1 MRFNLNVIG
10 NIIGIL
16 LMINGFLMLTAV
28 PFGIYH
34 SESSWKGI
42 LISSLINS
50 ALGAFL
56 YYKTKDAE
64 NKDLKRRDG
73 YLIVTSSWI
82 CMCLFGMLPYI
93 ITGQIP
99 NVSNA
104 FFETVSGYTTTG
116 ATILDD
122 IESLDHSIL
131 YWRSLTQWIGGM
143 GIIVLAVAILPF
155 LGIGGMQLFVAEAP
169 VFSLDKL
176 QPRIKETAKRLWL
189 IYISFTIL
197 LFFILWAEG
206 MNLFDAV
213 NHAMTTFAT
222 GGFSTKNASIGYF
235 ESPLIQ
241 YTIILFMII
250 SATNFTLTYFALKL
264 DFRKV
269 INNEEFRIYFSF
281 ILILTLIVFSTL
293 VFIDNSYLEETF
305 RDSLFNVAS
314 IVTTSGFT
322 TADFTGWTEFI
333 TILFFILMFFGAC
346 AGSTSG
352 GIKIV
357 RHVILLKNSYI
368 EIKKQLHQSGVF
380 PLKFNNRRVPAEV
393 VSNILAFTMLYV
405 VVFSLGSIIM
415 TIMGVDF
422 MTSIGS
428 VAATLGNV
436 GPGIGDVGPS
446 STYNSIPVGGKWFLA
461 LLMFIGRLE
470 LFTFLMIITPI
481 FWRNN

>member
-1 MRFNLNVIG
+1 MRFNLKVIG

-34 SESSWKGI
+34 IESSWKGI
-42 LISSLINS
+42 LLSSLINS
-50 ALGAFL
+50 AIGFFL
-56 YYKTKDAE
+56 YYSTKNND
-64 NKDLKRRDG
+64 NKELRKRDG

-82 CMCLFGMLPYI
+82 IMSFFGMLPYLL
-93 ITGQIP
+93 TGQIP
-99 NVSNA
+99 GIANA

-122 IESLDHSIL
+122 IESLDHGIL

-169 VFSLDKL
+169 GVSIDKL
-176 QPRIKETAKRLWL
+176 QPRIKETAQRLWQ
-189 IYISFTIL
+189 IYISFTIV

-206 MNLFDAV
+206 MDSFQAV

-241 YTIILFMII
+241 YTIILFMFI
-250 SATNFTLTYFALKL
+250 SATNFTLTYFAINLNFK
-264 DFRKV
+264 KV
-269 INNEEFRIYFSF
+269 INNEEFRIYFFF
-281 ILILTLIVFSTL
+281 IVILTLVVFLTL
-293 VFIDNSYLEETF
+293 LGIDSSYAEETF
-305 RDSLFNVAS
+305 RSALFS
-314 IVTTSGFT
+314 IVSIITTTGFT
-322 TADFTGWTEFI
+322 TVDFTGWNEFI
-333 TILFFILMFFGAC
+333 TILFFILMFFGAS

-357 RHVILLKNSYI
+357 RHVILLKNSYN
-368 EIKKQLHQSGVF
+368 EIKKQLHQSAVF
-380 PLKFNNRRVPAEV
+380 TLKFNNNKVPQSV
-393 VSNILAFTMLYV
+393 VTNILAFMMLYV
-405 VVFSLGSIIM
+405 VIFSVGSIIM
-415 TIMGVDF
+415 TILGVDF
-422 MTSIGS
+422 ITSIGS

-436 GPGIGDVGPS
+436 GPGIGEVGPS
-446 STYNSIPVGGKWFLA
+446 SNFNSIPNAGKYFLS

-470 LFTFLMIITPI
+470 LLTFLMILTPV
-481 FWRNN
+481 FWKYN

>member
-16 LMINGFLMLTAV
+16 LMINGMLMLTAI
-28 PFGIYH
+28 PFAFYH
-34 SESSWKGI
+34 SEESWKGI
-42 LISSLINS
+42 LLSSLINS
-50 ALGAFL
+50 LVGFFL
-56 YYKTKDAE
+56 YYKTKNTK

-73 YLIVTSSWI
+73 YLIVTSSWV

-93 ITGQIP
+93 FTNQIP

-122 IESLDHSIL
+122 IEALDYSIL

-176 QPRIKETAKRLWL
+176 QPRIKETAQRLWL

-197 LFFILWAEG
+197 LFFIFWAEG
-206 MNLFDAV
+206 MNLFEAI

-241 YTIILFMII
+241 YTVILFMFI

-264 DFRKV
+264 DFGKLYR
-269 INNEEFRIYFSF
+269 NEEFRIYISF
-281 ILILTLIVFSTL
+281 IIILTFMVFGTLMLIDST
-293 VFIDNSYLEETF
+293 YPEATF
-305 RDSLFNVAS
+305 RDSLFNIVS
-314 IVTTSGFT
+314 IVTTTGFT

-333 TILFFILMFFGAC
+333 TILFFILMFFGAS

-357 RHVILLKNSYI
+357 RHVVLLKNSYI

-380 PLKFNNRRVPAEV
+380 TLKFNNRKVPNEV

-405 VVFSLGSIIM
+405 VIFSFGSIIM
-415 TIMGVDF
+415 SLMGIDF
-422 MTSIGS
+422 MTAIGS

-436 GPGIGDVGPS
+436 GPGIGEVGPS
-446 STYNSIPVGGKWFLA
+446 STYNSMPEAGKWFLS

-481 FWRNN
+481 FWRSN

>member
-16 LMINGFLMLTAV
+16 LMINGMLMLTAI
-28 PFGIYH
+28 PFAFYH
-34 SESSWKGI
+34 SEESWKGI
-42 LISSLINS
+42 LLSSLINS
-50 ALGAFL
+50 LVGFFL
-56 YYKTKDAE
+56 YYKTKNTK

-73 YLIVTSSWI
+73 YLIVTSSWV

-93 ITGQIP
+93 FTNQIP

-122 IESLDHSIL
+122 IEALDYSIL

-176 QPRIKETAKRLWL
+176 QPRIKETAQRLWL

-197 LFFILWAEG
+197 LFFIFWAEG
-206 MNLFDAV
+206 MNLFEAI

-241 YTIILFMII
+241 YTVILFMFI

-264 DFRKV
+264 DFGKLYR
-269 INNEEFRIYFSF
+269 NEEFRIYFSF
-281 ILILTLIVFSTL
+281 IIILTFMVFGTLMLIDSR
-293 VFIDNSYLEETF
+293 YPEATF
-305 RDSLFNVAS
+305 RDSLFNIVS
-314 IVTTSGFT
+314 IVTTTGFT

-333 TILFFILMFFGAC
+333 TILFFILMFFGAS

-357 RHVILLKNSYI
+357 RHVVLLKNSYI

-380 PLKFNNRRVPAEV
+380 TLKFNNRKVPNEV

-405 VVFSLGSIIM
+405 VIFSFGSIIM
-415 TIMGVDF
+415 SLMGIDF
-422 MTSIGS
+422 MTAIGS

-436 GPGIGDVGPS
+436 GPGIGEVGPS
-446 STYNSIPVGGKWFLA
+446 STYNSMPEAGKWFLS

-481 FWRNN
+481 FWRSN

>member
-16 LMINGFLMLTAV
+16 LMINGMLMLTAI
-28 PFGIYH
+28 PFAFYH
-34 SESSWKGI
+34 SEESWKGI
-42 LISSLINS
+42 LLSSLINS
-50 ALGAFL
+50 LVGFFL
-56 YYKTKDAE
+56 YYKTKNTK

-73 YLIVTSSWI
+73 YLIVTSSWV

-93 ITGQIP
+93 FTNQIP

-122 IESLDHSIL
+122 IEALDYSIL

-176 QPRIKETAKRLWL
+176 QPRIKETAQRLWL

-197 LFFILWAEG
+197 LFFIFWAEG
-206 MNLFDAV
+206 MNLFEAI

-241 YTIILFMII
+241 YTVILFMFI

-264 DFRKV
+264 DFGKLYR
-269 INNEEFRIYFSF
+269 NEEFRIYFSF
-281 ILILTLIVFSTL
+281 IIILTFIVFGTLMLIDST
-293 VFIDNSYLEETF
+293 YPEATF
-305 RDSLFNVAS
+305 RDSLFNIVS
-314 IVTTSGFT
+314 IVTTTGFT

-333 TILFFILMFFGAC
+333 TILFFILMFFGAS

-357 RHVILLKNSYI
+357 RHVVLLKNSYI

-380 PLKFNNRRVPAEV
+380 TLKFNNRKVPNEV

-405 VVFSLGSIIM
+405 VIFSFGSIIM
-415 TIMGVDF
+415 SLMGIDF
-422 MTSIGS
+422 MTAIGS

-436 GPGIGDVGPS
+436 GPGIGEVGPS
-446 STYNSIPVGGKWFLA
+446 STYNSMPEAGKWFLS

-481 FWRNN
+481 FWRSN

>member
-1 MRFNLNVIG
+1 MRFNLSVIG

-16 LMINGFLMLTAV
+16 LMINGMLMLTAI
-28 PFGIYH
+28 PFALYH
-34 SESSWKGI
+34 SEESWKGI
-42 LISSLINS
+42 LISSLIN
-50 ALGAFL
+50 LIIGFFL
-56 YYKTKDAE
+56 YYRTKNTK

-73 YLIVTSSWI
+73 YLIVTSSWVL
-82 CMCLFGMLPYI
+82 MCLFGMLPYI
-93 ITGQIP
+93 FTNQIP

-122 IESLDHSIL
+122 VEALDYSIL

-176 QPRIKETAKRLWL
+176 QPRIKETAQRLWL

-197 LFFILWAEG
+197 LFFIFWAEG
-206 MNLFDAV
+206 MNLFEAV

-241 YTIILFMII
+241 YTVILFMFI

-264 DFRKV
+264 DFGKLYR
-269 INNEEFRIYFSF
+269 NEEFRIYFSF
-281 ILILTLIVFSTL
+281 IIVLTLMVFGTLILIDST
-293 VFIDNSYLEETF
+293 YPEATF
-305 RDSLFNVAS
+305 RDSLFNIVS
-314 IVTTSGFT
+314 IVTTTGFT

-333 TILFFILMFFGAC
+333 TILFFILMFFGAS

-357 RHVILLKNSYI
+357 RHVVLLKNSYI

-380 PLKFNNRRVPAEV
+380 TLKFNNRKVPNEV

-405 VVFSLGSIIM
+405 VIFSFGSIIM
-415 TIMGVDF
+415 SLMGIDF
-422 MTSIGS
+422 MTAIGS

-436 GPGIGDVGPS
+436 GPGIGEVGPS
-446 STYNSIPVGGKWFLA
+446 STYNSIPEAGKWFLS

-481 FWRNN
+481 FWRSN

>member
-1 MRFNLNVIG
+1 MKFNIKVIC

-28 PFGIYH
+28 PFGLYH
-34 SESSWKGI
+34 NEASWKGI

-50 ALGAFL
+50 AIGFFL
-56 YYKTKDAE
+56 YYRTKNNH
-64 NKDLKRRDG
+64 NKDLKKRDG
-73 YLIVTSSWI
+73 YLIVISSWI
-82 CMCLFGMLPYI
+82 FMSFFGMLPYI

-99 NVSNA
+99 SMHDA

-116 ATILDD
+116 ATILND
-122 IESLDHSIL
+122 IEALDNGIL

-169 VFSLDKL
+169 GVSIDKL
-176 QPRIKETAKRLWL
+176 QPRIKETAMRLWQ
-189 IYISFTIL
+189 IYISFTIV

-206 MNLFDAV
+206 MNSFEAV

-241 YTIILFMII
+241 YTIILFMFI
-250 SATNFTLTYFALKL
+250 SATNFTLTYFAIKL
-264 DFRKV
+264 NFKKVFR
-269 INNEEFRIYFSF
+269 NEEFRIYSSF
-281 ILILTLIVFSTL
+281 IIIITLIVFGTL
-293 VFIDNSYLEETF
+293 YLIDSSYAEETF
-305 RDSLFNVAS
+305 RSALFSVVS
-314 IVTTSGFT
+314 IITTTGFT
-322 TADFTGWTEFI
+322 TVDFTGWTEFI
-333 TILFFILMFFGAC
+333 TILFFILMFFGAS

-368 EIKKQLHQSGVF
+368 ELKKQLHQSGVF
-380 PLKFNNRRVPAEV
+380 PLRFNNNKVPQSV
-393 VSNILAFTMLYV
+393 VTNILAFMMLYV
-405 VVFSLGSIIM
+405 VIFSFGSIIM
-415 TIMGVDF
+415 TILGVDF
-422 MTSIGS
+422 MTAIGS

-436 GPGIGDVGPS
+436 GPGIGDVGPAS
-446 STYNSIPVGGKWFLA
+446 NFSSIPNAGKYFLS

-470 LFTFLMIITPI
+470 LLTFLLILTPA
-481 FWRNN
+481 FWKI

>member
-16 LMINGFLMLTAV
+16 LMINGFLMLTAI
-28 PFGIYH
+28 PFAIYH
-34 SESSWKGI
+34 SESTWKGI
-42 LISSLINS
+42 LISSFINS
-50 ALGAFL
+50 IVGFYL
-56 YYKTKDAE
+56 YYNTKE
-64 NKDLKRRDG
+64 NKNKDLKRRDG
-73 YLIVTSSWI
+73 YLIVTLSWI
-82 CMCLFGMLPYI
+82 VMCLFGMLPYI
-93 ITGQIP
+93 LTGQIP
-99 NVSNA
+99 NMTNA

-122 IESLDHSIL
+122 IESLNYSIL

-176 QPRIKETAKRLWL
+176 QPRIKETAQRLWL

-197 LFFILWAEG
+197 LFFIFWAEG
-206 MNLFDAV
+206 MNLFEAI

-241 YTIILFMII
+241 YTVILFMII

-264 DFRKV
+264 DFKQVWR
-269 INNEEFRIYFSF
+269 NEEFRIYISF
-281 ILILTLIVFSTL
+281 IFLLTLL
-293 VFIDNSYLEETF
+293 VFFPLMINDSSYPGATF
-305 RDSLFNVAS
+305 RDVLFNIAS
-314 IVTTSGFT
+314 IITTTGFT
-322 TADFTGWTEFI
+322 TADFTGWSEFI
-333 TILFFILMFFGAC
+333 TIVFFILMFFGAC

-357 RHVILLKNSYI
+357 RHVVLLKNSYI
-368 EIKKQLHQSGVF
+368 ELKKQLHQSAVF
-380 PLKFNNRRVPAEV
+380 PLRFNNRRVPPDV

-405 VVFSLGSIIM
+405 VIFSFGSIVM
-415 TIMGVDF
+415 SIMGLDF
-422 MTSIGS
+422 ITAIGS

-436 GPGIGDVGPS
+436 GPGIGDVGPAS
-446 STYNSIPVGGKWFLA
+446 NYNSIPEAGKWFLS

-470 LFTFLMIITPI
+470 LFTFLMILTPI
-481 FWRNN
+481 FWRSN

>member
-1 MRFNLNVIG
+1 MRFNLKVIG

-34 SESSWKGI
+34 IESSWKGI
-42 LISSLINS
+42 LLSSLINS
-50 ALGAFL
+50 AIGFFL
-56 YYKTKDAE
+56 YYSTKNND
-64 NKDLKRRDG
+64 NKELRKRDG

-82 CMCLFGMLPYI
+82 IMSFFGMLPYLL
-93 ITGQIP
+93 TGQIP
-99 NVSNA
+99 GIANA

-122 IESLDHSIL
+122 IESLDHGIL

-169 VFSLDKL
+169 GVSIDKL
-176 QPRIKETAKRLWL
+176 QPRIKETAQRLWQ
-189 IYISFTIL
+189 IYISFTVV

-206 MNLFDAV
+206 MDSFQAV

-235 ESPLIQ
+235 ESPMIQ
-241 YTIILFMII
+241 YTIILFMFI
-250 SATNFTLTYFALKL
+250 SATNFTLTYFAINLNFK
-264 DFRKV
+264 KV
-269 INNEEFRIYFSF
+269 INNEEFRIYFFF
-281 ILILTLIVFSTL
+281 IVILTLVVFLTL
-293 VFIDNSYLEETF
+293 LGIDSSYAEETF
-305 RDSLFNVAS
+305 RSALFS
-314 IVTTSGFT
+314 IVSIITTTGFT
-322 TADFTGWTEFI
+322 TVDFTGWNEFI
-333 TILFFILMFFGAC
+333 TILFFILMFFGAS

-357 RHVILLKNSYI
+357 RHVILLKNSYN
-368 EIKKQLHQSGVF
+368 EIKKQLHQSAVF
-380 PLKFNNRRVPAEV
+380 TLKFNNNKVPQSV
-393 VSNILAFTMLYV
+393 VTNILAFMMLYV
-405 VVFSLGSIIM
+405 VIFSLGSIIM
-415 TIMGVDF
+415 TILGVDF
-422 MTSIGS
+422 ITSIGS

-436 GPGIGDVGPS
+436 GPGIGEVGPS
-446 STYNSIPVGGKWFLA
+446 SNYNSIPNAGKYFLS

-470 LFTFLMIITPI
+470 LLTFLMILTPV
-481 FWRNN
+481 FWKYN

>member
-1 MRFNLNVIG
+1 
-10 NIIGIL
+10 
-16 LMINGFLMLTAV
+16 MINGGLMLTAV
-28 PFGIYH
+28 PFGLYH
-34 SESSWKGI
+34 SESSWTGI

-50 ALGAFL
+50 AVGAFL
-56 YYKTKDAE
+56 YYRTKDAK

-73 YLIVTSSWI
+73 YLIVTSSWV

-99 NVSNA
+99 NASNA

-176 QPRIKETAKRLWL
+176 QPRIKETAKRLWI

>member
-16 LMINGFLMLTAV
+16 LMINGMLMLTAI
-28 PFGIYH
+28 PFAFYH
-34 SESSWKGI
+34 SEESWKGI
-42 LISSLINS
+42 LLSSLINS
-50 ALGAFL
+50 LVGFFL
-56 YYKTKDAE
+56 YYKTKNTK

-73 YLIVTSSWI
+73 YLIVTSSWV

-93 ITGQIP
+93 FTNQIP

-122 IESLDHSIL
+122 IEALDYSIL

-176 QPRIKETAKRLWL
+176 QPRIKETAQRLWL

-197 LFFILWAEG
+197 LFFIFWAEG
-206 MNLFDAV
+206 MNLFEAI

-241 YTIILFMII
+241 YTVILFMFI

-264 DFRKV
+264 DFGKLYR
-269 INNEEFRIYFSF
+269 NEEFRIYFSF
-281 ILILTLIVFSTL
+281 IIILTFMVFGTLMLIDST
-293 VFIDNSYLEETF
+293 YPEATF
-305 RDSLFNVAS
+305 RDSLFNIVS
-314 IVTTSGFT
+314 IVTTTGFT

-333 TILFFILMFFGAC
+333 TILFFILMFFGAS

-357 RHVILLKNSYI
+357 RHVVLLKNSYI
-368 EIKKQLHQSGVF
+368 ELKKQLHQSGVF
-380 PLKFNNRRVPAEV
+380 TLKFNNRKVPNEV

-405 VVFSLGSIIM
+405 VIFSFGSIIM
-415 TIMGVDF
+415 SLMGIDF
-422 MTSIGS
+422 MTAIGS

-436 GPGIGDVGPS
+436 GPGIGEVGPS
-446 STYNSIPVGGKWFLA
+446 STYNSMPEAGKWFLS

-481 FWRNN
+481 FWRSN

>member
-16 LMINGFLMLTAV
+16 LMINGMLMLTAI
-28 PFGIYH
+28 PFAFYH
-34 SESSWKGI
+34 SEESWKGI
-42 LISSLINS
+42 LLSSLINS
-50 ALGAFL
+50 LVGFFL
-56 YYKTKDAE
+56 YYKTKNTK

-73 YLIVTSSWI
+73 YLIVTSSWV

-93 ITGQIP
+93 FTNQIP

-122 IESLDHSIL
+122 IEALDYSIL

-176 QPRIKETAKRLWL
+176 QPRIKETAQRLWL

-197 LFFILWAEG
+197 LFFIFWAEG
-206 MNLFDAV
+206 MNLFEAI

-241 YTIILFMII
+241 YTVILFMFI

-264 DFRKV
+264 DFGKLYR
-269 INNEEFRIYFSF
+269 NEEFRIYLSF
-281 ILILTLIVFSTL
+281 IIILTFMVFGTLMLIDST
-293 VFIDNSYLEETF
+293 YPEATF
-305 RDSLFNVAS
+305 RDSLFNIVS
-314 IVTTSGFT
+314 IVTTTGFT

-333 TILFFILMFFGAC
+333 TILFFILMFFGAS

-357 RHVILLKNSYI
+357 RHVVLLKNSYI
-368 EIKKQLHQSGVF
+368 ELKKQLHQSGVF
-380 PLKFNNRRVPAEV
+380 TLKFNNRKVPNEV
-393 VSNILAFTMLYV
+393 ISNILAFTMLYV
-405 VVFSLGSIIM
+405 VIFSFGSIIM
-415 TIMGVDF
+415 SLMGIDF
-422 MTSIGS
+422 MTAIGS

-436 GPGIGDVGPS
+436 GPGIGEVGPS
-446 STYNSIPVGGKWFLA
+446 STYNSMPEAGKWFLS

-481 FWRNN
+481 FWRSN